1 MPDEARRQPFAAD
14 DRSIQNGQSQKLSFA
29 NARVDQTIYSPQRLQ
44 QPRSPYQLM
53 AGSVMPDGS
62 SIVLDNLPASD
73 TQGYAGLEDG
83 VDYDTWRL
91 LKGVVLSSLLGI
103 SSELA
108 ANNGTQSN
116 NNAANEAGQRIV
128 SKDLAVQPTL
138 TVRPGYPVRV
148 IVNRDIVLRP
158 LRQPMKRATKLKLGP
173 IPDDKPPLRLTIT
186 LSASLLRCC
195 VAMLMRWAHVVA
207 NRLPSSASSY
217 PYSNGSLKPTAPLC
231 GRADMPQT
239 SPRVRPSRQRRS
251 RAEPSRNARRKI
263 PEPH

>member
-44 QPRSPYQLM
+44 RPRSPYQLM
-53 AGSVMPDGS
+53 AGCVMPDGS
-62 SIVLDNLPASD
+62 SVVLDNLPASD

-173 IPDDKPPLRLTIT
+173 IPDDKPLRLTIT

>member
-14 DRSIQNGQSQKLSFA
+14 DRSIQNGQSQKRSFA

-44 QPRSPYQLM
+44 PPRSPYQLM
-53 AGSVMPDGS
+53 AGCVMPDGS

-173 IPDDKPPLRLTIT
+173 IPDDKPLRLTIT
-186 LSASLLRCC
+186 LSAELAALLRSYADA
-195 VAMLMRWAHVVA
+195 VGSRSSKPLTVERIVLPILERFIKTDRAFMRTRRHATDITA
-207 NRLPSSASSY
+207 RSAQS
-217 PYSNGSLKPTAPLC
+217 A
-231 GRADMPQT
+231 A
-239 SPRVRPSRQRRS
+239 
-251 RAEPSRNARRKI
+251 AEPS
-263 PEPH
+263 

>member
-62 SIVLDNLPASD
+62 SVVLDNLPASD

-83 VDYDTWRL
+83 VDYHTWRL

-108 ANNGTQSN
+108 ANNGAQSN
-116 NNAANEAGQRIV
+116 NRIIIGLRDSVNNTANEAGQRIV

-148 IVNRDIVLRP
+148 LVYRDIVLRP
-158 LRQPMKRATKLKLGP
+158 Y
-173 IPDDKPPLRLTIT
+173 
-186 LSASLLRCC
+186 
-195 VAMLMRWAHVVA
+195 V
-207 NRLPSSASSY
+207 N
-217 PYSNGSLKPTAPLC
+217 
-231 GRADMPQT
+231 
-239 SPRVRPSRQRRS
+239 
-251 RAEPSRNARRKI
+251 
-263 PEPH
+263 